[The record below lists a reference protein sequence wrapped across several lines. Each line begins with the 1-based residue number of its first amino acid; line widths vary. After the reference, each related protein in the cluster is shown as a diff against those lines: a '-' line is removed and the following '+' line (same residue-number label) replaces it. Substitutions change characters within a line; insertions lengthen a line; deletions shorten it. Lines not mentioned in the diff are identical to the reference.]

1 MDFAGDSID
10 LNFYREHVKYFRQ
23 QYEDIWKWFK
33 KERNGKVKVRTDA
46 ESVIEKYSL
55 YEVVRKRIK
64 ELCAKLNYAL
74 ERDMERLPHI
84 EENIAVK
91 SQELARQKRLLGEEN
106 EKFNKER
113 DDLKGKEAIVNEF
126 LRQGRAKMQHYTEIG
141 ISSIIDKISKEKELH
156 IRKNSLVRQENI
168 LTDKNQSVKMRY
180 DTLILGLDNSLK
192 EFCLQ
197 AGQYINDIESQ
208 MTRNIAGLQ
217 TELTGRLTELNS
229 TYQQKTDGIQADIE
243 AVQQE
248 KQS

>member
-1 MDFAGDSID
+1 MESSRYQNVPRTIQNIFLNQSLESRVIKDTIIDSMDFAGDSID

-74 ERDMERLPHI
+74 ERDTERLPHI
-84 EENIAVK
+84 EENIAIK

-113 DDLKGKEAIVNEF
+113 DDLKGKEAIVNE
-126 LRQGRAKMQHYTEIG
+126 GRRC
-141 ISSIIDKISKEKELH
+141 SIIQRLALVQLLIKSRKKKNCIFVKTLWFVRKIFL
-156 IRKNSLVRQENI
+156 
-168 LTDKNQSVKMRY
+168 
-180 DTLILGLDNSLK
+180 LIKIKVSR
-192 EFCLQ
+192 C
-197 AGQYINDIESQ
+197 AMIH
-208 MTRNIAGLQ
+208 
-217 TELTGRLTELNS
+217 
-229 TYQQKTDGIQADIE
+229 
-243 AVQQE
+243 
-248 KQS
+248 